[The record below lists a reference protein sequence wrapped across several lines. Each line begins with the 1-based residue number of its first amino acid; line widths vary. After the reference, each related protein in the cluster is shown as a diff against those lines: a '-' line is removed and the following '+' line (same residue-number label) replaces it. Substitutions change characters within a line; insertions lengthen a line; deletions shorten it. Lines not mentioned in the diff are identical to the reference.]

1 MAETRMRV
9 SNSALVYHRVAA
21 VGDMPVHD
29 VATTDSV
36 VSSLGGSADFQLEGD
51 ETVVHVDASKV
62 QDGTEAAIGSA
73 AIADYIY
80 IKHTGFTTAAKTT
93 ATTSTITVGV
103 GGTYANGG
111 FTIVSGGSVTLYGLG
126 AGSNNLS
133 EFQLDAQG
141 GDVYVEIVY
150 L

>member
-1 MAETRMRV
+1 MRV
-9 SNSALVYHRVAA
+9 SNNALVYHRVAA
-21 VGDMPVHD
+21 AGDMAEHD
-29 VATTDSV
+29 VATTDTV

-62 QDGTEAAIGSA
+62 QDTTEAAIGSA

-80 IKHTGFTTAAKTT
+80 IKNTGFQDAAKTT
-93 ATTSTITVGV
+93 TTTTNITVGV
-103 GGTYANGG
+103 GGTFANGG
-111 FTIVSGGSVTLYGLG
+111 FTLFPGGSITLYGLG

-133 EFQLDAQG
+133 EFQLDSNS